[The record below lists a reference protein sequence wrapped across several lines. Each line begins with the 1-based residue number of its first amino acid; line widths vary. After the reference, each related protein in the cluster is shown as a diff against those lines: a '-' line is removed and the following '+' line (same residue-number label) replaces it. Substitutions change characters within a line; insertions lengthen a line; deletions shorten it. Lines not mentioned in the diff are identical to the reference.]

1 MGVYIARGLERRLE
15 RLFEGSA
22 KRVFSGQVHPSE
34 LAERIAREADLARF
48 EHQSGPAT
56 ANQYLLTLNP
66 KDVKGDTKA
75 LIHDL
80 ERELSGH
87 AAEAGLRLEGPP
99 LVTLETSERVSP
111 GQAVCTHRIVAG
123 PQPAWGHLVGDHTK
137 EIGPNRVVVGRSS
150 EADIVLASDE
160 VSRRHALV
168 WRSGG
173 SAWIK
178 DLNSANGTSM
188 DLSRIGN
195 DPIRLEHGSM
205 LIFGSSSYRF
215 LER

>member
-1 MGVYIARGLERRLE
+1 MNIARGLERRLE
-15 RLFEGSA
+15 RLFERSA

-48 EHQSGPAT
+48 EHLSAPAT
-56 ANQYLLTLNP
+56 ANQYVLTLNP
-66 KDVKGDTKA
+66 GDVEGDVES

-80 ERELSGH
+80 ERELSGY
-87 AAEAGLRLEGPP
+87 AGEAGLRLEGPP
-99 LVTLETSERVSP
+99 RVTLETSERVAP
-111 GQAVCTHRIVAG
+111 GQFTCTHQIITG
-123 PQPAWGHLVGDHTK
+123 PQPAWARLVGADTR
-137 EIGPNRVVVGRSS
+137 EIGPNRAIVGRSD
-150 EADIVLASDE
+150 EADIVLASEE

-178 DLNSANGTSM
+178 DLNSANGTTV
-188 DLSRIGN
+188 DLSPVGS

-215 LER
+215 LEG

>member
-1 MGVYIARGLERRLE
+1 MNIARGLERRLE
-15 RLFEGSA
+15 RLFERSA

-48 EHQSGPAT
+48 EHLSGPAT
-56 ANQYLLTLNP
+56 ANQYVLTLNP
-66 KDVKGDTKA
+66 GDVEGDVES

-80 ERELSGH
+80 ERELSGY
-87 AAEAGLRLEGPP
+87 AGEAGLRLEGPP
-99 LVTLETSERVSP
+99 RVTLETSERVAP
-111 GQAVCTHRIVAG
+111 GQFTCTHQIITG
-123 PQPAWGHLVGDHTK
+123 PQPAWARLVGADTR
-137 EIGPNRVVVGRSS
+137 EIGPNRAIVGRSD
-150 EADIVLASDE
+150 EADIVLASEE

-178 DLNSANGTSM
+178 DLNSANGTTV
-188 DLSRIGN
+188 DLSPVSS

-215 LER
+215 LEG